1 MSSSRAVIITT
12 LLFSLAAASLQA
24 QQTYVSHYDA
34 YAGFTDLYTPELG
47 LNQTGF
53 HTQVGINP
61 RTWYSVGFDYSVSS
75 GSEVL
80 TTNLLPSALQAQV
93 NAAQAA
99 YIAAGLLPPNYHLAV
114 PTDATTQTFA
124 LGPQLAFRHFSRAT
138 IFVRPSLGA
147 LRERA
152 VPHPTDPF
160 STIVASELAPAGFK
174 LDWTGFYG
182 VGGGADFV
190 LTKHF
195 GLRTQLDIVHDHPF
209 NDILA
214 NGRWTYRFAAGPS
227 FHLGRN
233 IVVAKST
240 RTP

>member
-1 MSSSRAVIITT
+1 MRSCRAANLATITF
-12 LLFSLAAASLQA
+12 LFILSAASLHA
-24 QQTYVSHYDA
+24 QQSYVSRYDA
-34 YAGFTDLYTPELG
+34 YAGFTDLFTPELG

-61 RTWYSVGFDYSVSS
+61 RLWYSVGFDYSIST

-80 TTNLLPSALQAQV
+80 TTDLLPASLQAQV
-93 NAAQAA
+93 NAAQSAL
-99 YIAAGLLPPNYHLAV
+99 IAAGLLPPNYHLAV
-114 PTDATTQTFA
+114 PTDATTHTFA
-124 LGPQLAFRHFSRAT
+124 LGPQLAFRHFSHAT

-160 STIVASELAPAGFK
+160 STSVAHELAPAGFK

-190 LTKHF
+190 LLKHF
-195 GLRTQLDIVHDHPF
+195 GLRTQIDIVHDHPF

-214 NGRWTYRFAAGPS
+214 NGRWTYRFAVGPS
-227 FHLGRN
+227 FHMGRN
-233 IVVAKST
+233 IAK
-240 RTP
+240 